1 MRIRLLLLVAVV
13 AITARAAAA
22 PIAGIDHMPFVVRD
36 LDRAQ
41 ASFRQSGFSI
51 KPGRPH
57 DNGLRTALV
66 KFPDGSGIELVT
78 SKTPVDALTR
88 TYLELLQQ
96 GEGPGF
102 LSLHVRDPKRLV
114 AALDAAGLPY
124 DDRGDVPRVPLP
136 GLEWL
141 FFVGDNRSPSDR
153 PEHFAHANGA
163 TAMSRVWVAP
173 DDPAPLRRVL
183 IALGATIES
192 RKVAAPDPVDAE
204 VAQLDN
210 GEILILPPE
219 HQLIPGR
226 PIVGATF
233 TARESRPPRRVH
245 GLWIEFRTP
254 AQ

>member
-1 MRIRLLLLVAVV
+1 MGIRLPLLAAVV
-13 AITARAAAA
+13 VMAARVGAA

-36 LDRAQ
+36 LDRTQ
-41 ASFRQSGFSI
+41 ATIRQLGFSI

-57 DNGLRTALV
+57 DDGLRTALV

-78 SKTPVDALTR
+78 ARTPVDALTR
-88 TYLELLQQ
+88 TYVELLQQ
-96 GEGPGF
+96 GEGPAF
-102 LSLHVRDPKRLV
+102 FSLHIRDPKRLV
-114 AALDAAGLPY
+114 AALKAADLPY
-124 DDRGDVPRVPLP
+124 DDRGDVPIVPLP

-141 FFVGDNRSPSDR
+141 FFVGDNRSPTDR

-183 IALGATIES
+183 TALGATIES

-233 TARESRPPRRVH
+233 TARESRAPRRLH
-245 GLWIEFRTP
+245 GLWIEFRAPTP
-254 AQ
+254 